1 MRAAERP
8 AGRLL
13 TGLRSSEMHLAS
25 VCAARNAAPRLH
37 PYSAIQPVESAYS
50 KLARTLRQLP
60 CRPTRNK
67 ETHVAQLAYEMRAK
81 QQTTLTPRLQQSV
94 KLLQMSTLDFSREV
108 AEAIANNPFLDED
121 EASSTE
127 EGLPEAREAAGVQ
140 PELAEQASISTPAQ
154 ENEAGAEF
162 DNVVTAD
169 YDPSVEGSTSYSG
182 DYPTSRNND
191 QPETDIGQ
199 WARSDTTLQ
208 EALRSDLCSYQLNTR
223 DHCLVEL
230 IIEAI
235 DSDGYLRIPLE
246 ELVQPGQ
253 IEPLPTEGEWE
264 MALRLVQHLGT
275 PGIGAR
281 NLQECLT
288 LQLDALAAETPGR
301 ELARRIVNQAID
313 RLGRCDYA
321 GVARALSVPEAEVH
335 RACLLIRSLEP
346 RPGARYSSV
355 DPSCYVVPD
364 VYVRKVGHMWV
375 AVPND
380 SATPRARLN
389 TVYTQLFRQT
399 RYDDRP
405 LMAQALQEARWLM
418 RSLEQRSST
427 IARVAQAI
435 VARQQT
441 FFDYGDVAL
450 RPMMLSEIAEELGMH
465 ESTVSRATSNK
476 YLASPRGIF
485 EFKYFFSRELAT
497 QSGGTCSA
505 VAVRALIQ
513 EMIEAEDPEEPLSDV
528 MLAQRLAREGVQ
540 VARRTVSKY
549 RAQIKYPPAEQRRR
563 PRQAA

>member
-1 MRAAERP
+1 M
-8 AGRLL
+8 
-13 TGLRSSEMHLAS
+13 
-25 VCAARNAAPRLH
+25 
-37 PYSAIQPVESAYS
+37 
-50 KLARTLRQLP
+50 
-60 CRPTRNK
+60 
-67 ETHVAQLAYEMRAK
+67 AQLIHEMRAK
-81 QQTTLTPRLQQSV
+81 QQTALTPRLQQSV

-108 AEAIANNPFLDED
+108 AEAIANNPFLEED
-121 EASSTE
+121 EGAPAEHDAADHESTAPN
-127 EGLPEAREAAGVQ
+127 PEAIIAADPADHVEISAPVVESESSADFDGV
-140 PELAEQASISTPAQ
+140 EIT
-154 ENEAGAEF
+154 
-162 DNVVTAD
+162 D
-169 YDPSVEGSTSYSG
+169 YDASLETGSTYSG

-199 WARSDTTLQ
+199 WARSETSLHD
-208 EALRSDLCSYQLNTR
+208 ALRTDLCAYELSAR
-223 DHCLVEL
+223 DRCLVEL
-230 IIEAI
+230 IIEAL
-235 DSDGYLRIPLE
+235 DDDGYLRIPFDD
-246 ELVQPGQ
+246 LVLDYQLDP
-253 IEPLPTEGEWE
+253 EPTDREWE
-264 MALRLVQHLGT
+264 TALKLVQHLGAA
-275 PGIGAR
+275 GIGAR
-281 NLQECLT
+281 NLQECLV
-288 LQLDALAAETPGR
+288 LQLNALDEDTPSR
-301 ELARRIVNQAID
+301 DLARRIVEEALD

-321 GVARALSVPEAEVH
+321 GLARVLSVPEADVH
-335 RACLLIRSLEP
+335 EACLLIRSLEP
-346 RPGARYSSV
+346 RPGARFTRI

-364 VYVRKVGHMWV
+364 VFVRKVGDSWV
-375 AVPND
+375 AVAND
-380 SATPRARLN
+380 GATPRAQLN
-389 TVYTQLFRQT
+389 TMYTQLFKQT
-399 RYDDRP
+399 RYEERS

-427 IARVAQAI
+427 IVRVAQAI

-513 EMIEAEDPEEPLSDV
+513 EMIESEDTNEPLSDV

-563 PRQAA
+563 PLQAA

>member
-1 MRAAERP
+1 M
-8 AGRLL
+8 
-13 TGLRSSEMHLAS
+13 
-25 VCAARNAAPRLH
+25 
-37 PYSAIQPVESAYS
+37 
-50 KLARTLRQLP
+50 
-60 CRPTRNK
+60 
-67 ETHVAQLAYEMRAK
+67 AQLIHEMRTR

-108 AEAIANNPFLDED
+108 AEAIASNPFLDEED
-121 EASSTE
+121 GQPTDDSTTE
-127 EGLPEAREAAGVQ
+127 RQETAPAAETQ
-140 PELAEQASISTPAQ
+140 LESPLAAPLADDDSPGTD
-154 ENEAGAEF
+154 AGAEF

-169 YDPSVEGSTSYSG
+169 YDDSAEASTAYSG

-191 QPETDIGQ
+191 QPDTDVGQ
-199 WARSDTTLQ
+199 WARSETTLQ
-208 EALRSDLCSYQLNTR
+208 ESLRRDLCSYQLSTR
-223 DHCLVEL
+223 DLCLVEL
-230 IIEAI
+230 IIEAL
-235 DSDGYLRIPLE
+235 DKDGYLRIPLD

-253 IEPLPTEGEWE
+253 MDPAPSEGEWE
-264 MALRLVQHLGT
+264 MALKLVQHLGT

-281 NLQECLT
+281 NLQECLS
-288 LQLDALAAETPGR
+288 LQLTALPPETEGRDLALEIVTDAIE
-301 ELARRIVNQAID
+301 

-321 GVARALSVPEAEVH
+321 GLARALSVEESDVNQ
-335 RACLLIRSLEP
+335 ACLLIRSLEP
-346 RPGARYSSV
+346 RPGARFSSV

-364 VYVRKVGHMWV
+364 VYVRKVGHLW
-375 AVPND
+375 AAIPND
-380 SATPRARLN
+380 GATPRARIN
-389 TVYTQLFRQT
+389 TVYTQLFRQS
-399 RYDDRP
+399 RYDERP

-485 EFKYFFSRELAT
+485 EFKYFFSRELST

-513 EMIEAEDPEEPLSDV
+513 EMIEAENPTEPLSDV
-528 MLAQRLAREGVQ
+528 MLAQRLAQEGVQ

-563 PRQAA
+563 PMAA

>member
-1 MRAAERP
+1 M
-8 AGRLL
+8 
-13 TGLRSSEMHLAS
+13 
-25 VCAARNAAPRLH
+25 
-37 PYSAIQPVESAYS
+37 
-50 KLARTLRQLP
+50 
-60 CRPTRNK
+60 
-67 ETHVAQLAYEMRAK
+67 AQLIYEMRAK
-81 QQTTLTPRLQQSV
+81 QQTALTPRLQQSV

-108 AEAIANNPFLDED
+108 AEAIANNPFLDE
-121 EASSTE
+121 E
-127 EGLPEAREAAGVQ
+127 EGQSEEGMAENRDTAVTAAVTTD
-140 PELAEQASISTPAQ
+140 ELAALLPSAA
-154 ENEAGAEF
+154 EADSSGEL
-162 DNVVTAD
+162 DNVVTAE
-169 YDPSVEGSTSYSG
+169 YDAGQENSSSYSG

-199 WARSDTTLQ
+199 WARSGTTLQ
-208 EALRSDLCSYQLNTR
+208 ESLRSDLCSYQLNPR
-223 DHCLVEL
+223 DLLLVEL

-235 DSDGYLRIPLE
+235 DEDGYLRIPLQ
-246 ELVQPGQ
+246 ELVERGQ
-253 IEPLPTEGEWE
+253 IEPVPSDGEWE
-264 MALRLVQHLGT
+264 MALKLVQHLGT

-281 NLQECLT
+281 NLQECLV
-288 LQLDALAAETPGR
+288 LQLQALPSETPSRG
-301 ELARRIVNQAID
+301 LARRIVEEALE

-321 GVARALSVPEAEVH
+321 GLARTLCVPEADVH
-335 RACLLIRSLEP
+335 QACLLIRSLEP
-346 RPGARYSSV
+346 RPGARYSSI

-364 VYVRKVGHMWV
+364 VYVRKVGHLWV
-375 AVPND
+375 AIPND
-380 SATPRARLN
+380 NAIPRARLN
-389 TVYTQLFRQT
+389 TVYTQLFRQA

-418 RSLEQRSST
+418 RSLEQRSTT

-476 YLASPRGIF
+476 YMASPRGIF

-528 MLAQRLAREGVQ
+528 MLAQRLAREGVR

>member
-1 MRAAERP
+1 M
-8 AGRLL
+8 
-13 TGLRSSEMHLAS
+13 
-25 VCAARNAAPRLH
+25 
-37 PYSAIQPVESAYS
+37 
-50 KLARTLRQLP
+50 
-60 CRPTRNK
+60 
-67 ETHVAQLAYEMRAK
+67 AQLIYEMRAK

-108 AEAIANNPFLDED
+108 AEAIANNPFLDDD
-121 EASSTE
+121 EGTQGDEGIAETPESRVIPPDAS
-127 EGLPEAREAAGVQ
+127 
-140 PELAEQASISTPAQ
+140 
-154 ENEAGAEF
+154 ENVSLVAPGT
-162 DNVVTAD
+162 DTGSSQD
-169 YDPSVEGSTSYSG
+169 YDSVETAEYDAVADGPASYSG
-182 DYPTSRNND
+182 DYPTSKNND

-199 WARSDTTLQ
+199 WARSGTTLQ
-208 EALRSDLCSYQLNTR
+208 ETLRSDLCSYQLNAR
-223 DHCLVEL
+223 DRCLVEL

-235 DSDGYLRIPLE
+235 DSDGYLRIPTQ

-253 IEPLPTEGEWE
+253 IEPSPTDEEWE
-264 MALRLVQHLGT
+264 MALQLVQHLGT

-281 NLQECLT
+281 NLQECLV
-288 LQLDALAAETPGR
+288 LQLDALKPDVPCR
-301 ELARRIVNQAID
+301 DLARRIVLDALD

-321 GVARALSVPEAEVH
+321 GISRVLSVPEDDVH
-335 RACLLIRSLEP
+335 QACLLIRSLEP
-346 RPGARYSSV
+346 RPGSRYSSV

-364 VYVRKVGHMWV
+364 VYVRKVGHLWV
-375 AVPND
+375 AIPND
-380 SATPRARLN
+380 SAIPRARIN
-389 TVYTQLFRQT
+389 NVYTQLFRQT

-418 RSLEQRSST
+418 RSLEQRSNT

-485 EFKYFFSRELAT
+485 EFKYFFSRELST

-513 EMIEAEDPEEPLSDV
+513 EMIEAEDPDEPLSDV
-528 MLAQRLAREGVQ
+528 VLAQRLAREGVQ

>member
-1 MRAAERP
+1 M
-8 AGRLL
+8 
-13 TGLRSSEMHLAS
+13 T
-25 VCAARNAAPRLH
+25 
-37 PYSAIQPVESAYS
+37 
-50 KLARTLRQLP
+50 QLV
-60 CRPTRNK
+60 
-67 ETHVAQLAYEMRAK
+67 HEMRAK

-108 AEAIANNPFLDED
+108 TEAIANNPFLDED
-121 EASSTE
+121 ESRTAEEAGTE
-127 EGLPEAREAAGVQ
+127 TPAAAAPPDADDMALAVSDTEAA
-140 PELAEQASISTPAQ
+140 
-154 ENEAGAEF
+154 AGTDVPDDAGEF

-169 YDPSVEGSTSYSG
+169 YDASAETSVGYSG
-182 DYPTSRNND
+182 DYPTSRNSD
-191 QPETDIGQ
+191 QPETDVGQ
-199 WARSDTTLQ
+199 WAHSETSLPD
-208 EALRSDLCSYQLNTR
+208 ALRANLCSYSLTPR

-230 IIEAI
+230 IIEAL
-235 DSDGYLRIPLE
+235 DDNGYLRIPLA

-253 IEPLPTEGEWE
+253 LDPAPVRGEWD
-264 MALRLVQHLGT
+264 MALKLVQHLGS

-281 NLQECLT
+281 DLQECLL
-288 LQLDALAAETPGR
+288 LQLEALPPATP
-301 ELARRIVNQAID
+301 ARDLSLRIVRDAID

-321 GVARALSVPEAEVH
+321 GLARTLSVTEDEVNEACV
-335 RACLLIRSLEP
+335 LIRSLEP
-346 RPGARYSSV
+346 RPGARFTSI

-364 VYVRKVGHMWV
+364 VYVRKVGHLWV

-380 SATPRARLN
+380 NAIPRARLN

-418 RSLEQRSST
+418 RSLEQRSTT

-450 RPMMLSEIAEELGMH
+450 RPMMLSEIADELGMH

-485 EFKYFFSRELAT
+485 EFKYFFSRELST

-513 EMIEAEDPEEPLSDV
+513 EMIEAEDPNEPLSDV
-528 MLAQRLAREGVQ
+528 VLAQRLGREGVQ

-549 RAQIKYPPAEQRRR
+549 RAQIKFPPAEQRRR
-563 PRQAA
+563 PVSR

>member
-1 MRAAERP
+1 MNPLQGDAV
-8 AGRLL
+8 G
-13 TGLRSSEMHLAS
+13 
-25 VCAARNAAPRLH
+25 
-37 PYSAIQPVESAYS
+37 
-50 KLARTLRQLP
+50 QLI
-60 CRPTRNK
+60 
-67 ETHVAQLAYEMRAK
+67 YEMRAK

-94 KLLQMSTLDFSREV
+94 RLLQMSTLDFSREV
-108 AEAIANNPFLDED
+108 AEAISNNPFLDE
-121 EASSTE
+121 E
-127 EGLPEAREAAGVQ
+127 EGQPSEESQPERQEARASLPEEGAPPSETAAS
-140 PELAEQASISTPAQ
+140 E
-154 ENEAGAEF
+154 EF
-162 DNVVTAD
+162 DNTVTAD
-169 YDPSVEGSTSYSG
+169 YDAAAESATSYSG
-182 DYPTSRNND
+182 DYPTARNND

-199 WARSDTTLQ
+199 WARSETTLQ
-208 EALRSDLCSYQLNTR
+208 ESLRRDLCSYHLDAR
-223 DHCLVEL
+223 DRCLVEL
-230 IIEAI
+230 IIEAL
-235 DSDGYLRIPLE
+235 DDNGYLRIPMD
-246 ELVQPGQ
+246 ELVQSGQ
-253 IEPLPTEGEWE
+253 MDPMPADGEWE
-264 MALRLVQHLGT
+264 MALNLVQHLGS

-281 NLQECLT
+281 DLRECLA
-288 LQLDALAAETPGR
+288 LQLKALAPDTPAR
-301 ELARRIVNQAID
+301 DLALRIVEEAIE

-321 GVARALSVPEAEVH
+321 GLARVLSAAETDVNQ
-335 RACLLIRSLEP
+335 ACLLIRGLEP
-346 RPGARYSSV
+346 RPGAHFSRV

-364 VYVRKVGHMWV
+364 VFVRKAGPDWV
-375 AVPND
+375 AIPND
-380 SATPRARLN
+380 VATPRARLN
-389 TVYTQLFRQT
+389 TAYTQLFRQT

-418 RSLEQRSST
+418 RSLEQRNTT

-513 EMIEAEDPEEPLSDV
+513 EMIEAENPTEPLSDV
-528 MLAQRLAREGVQ
+528 MLAERLAREGVR

-563 PRQAA
+563 PVLMA

>member
-1 MRAAERP
+1 MR
-8 AGRLL
+8 
-13 TGLRSSEMHLAS
+13 
-25 VCAARNAAPRLH
+25 V
-37 PYSAIQPVESAYS
+37 
-50 KLARTLRQLP
+50 
-60 CRPTRNK
+60 
-67 ETHVAQLAYEMRAK
+67 K

-108 AEAIANNPFLDED
+108 AEAIANNPFLEEED
-121 EASSTE
+121 
-127 EGLPEAREAAGVQ
+127 GQ
-140 PELAEQASISTPAQ
+140 PAEDAMGEFPSGGAQADTAQ
-154 ENEAGAEF
+154 EPVMETLPSSPEVSEMTDY

-169 YDPSVEGSTSYSG
+169 YDTSAESTTGYSG

-199 WARSDTTLQ
+199 WARSETSLQ
-208 EALRSDLCSYQLNTR
+208 DSLRMDLCSYPLNPR
-223 DHCLVEL
+223 DLCLVEL
-230 IIEAI
+230 IIEAL
-235 DSDGYLRIPLE
+235 DNDGYLRIPMD

-253 IEPLPTEGEWE
+253 LEPMPQEAEWE
-264 MALRLVQHLGT
+264 MALKLVQHLGA

-281 NLQECLT
+281 DLRECLL
-288 LQLDALAAETPGR
+288 LQLAALPPETEGREIATRIIKDALE
-301 ELARRIVNQAID
+301 

-321 GVARALSVPEAEVH
+321 GLARTLNVDESEINQ
-335 RACLLIRSLEP
+335 ACLLIRSLEP
-346 RPGARYSSV
+346 RPGARFSSV

-364 VYVRKVGHMWV
+364 VYVRKVGDLWV

-389 TVYTQLFRQT
+389 SVYTQLFRQT

-418 RSLEQRSST
+418 RSLEQRSNT

-485 EFKYFFSRELAT
+485 EFKYFFSRELST

-513 EMIEAEDPEEPLSDV
+513 EMIEAEDPNEPLSDV
-528 MLAQRLAREGVQ
+528 MLAQRLAQEGVQ

-549 RAQIKYPPAEQRRR
+549 RAQIKFPPAEQRRR
-563 PRQAA
+563 PVAA